1 MIFYKAVG
9 CKECYRTGYRGRTG
23 IFEILS
29 MDDTIKNMVL
39 SGAGHDEIV
48 KAAREKG
55 MLSLMQ
61 AGVKKVQEGAV
72 TLEEL
77 LRVTT
82 L

>member
-1 MIFYKAVG
+1 
-9 CKECYRTGYRGRTG
+9 
-23 IFEILS
+23 

-39 SGAGHDEIV
+39 TGSGHDEIV
-48 KAAREKG
+48 KVAREKG
-55 MLSLMQ
+55 MISLMQ
-61 AGVKKVQEGAV
+61 AGIKKVQEGAV